1 MCKDSEKDCNTCRHN
16 PGCLKKGLAVFLLF
30 IQTGRGGPY
39 YAQQYPEYNG
49 ILWNGRC
56 GNPECIYHW
65 HPPEDA
71 PAEPS
76 HKEGSSG

>member
-1 MCKDSEKDCNTCRHN
+1 MSY
-16 PGCLKKGLAVFLLF
+16 
-30 IQTGRGGPY
+30 TGGGPY

-56 GNPECIYHW
+56 GNP
-65 HPPEDA
+65 
-71 PAEPS
+71 AEPS

>member
-1 MCKDSEKDCNTCRHN
+1 MSY
-16 PGCLKKGLAVFLLF
+16 
-30 IQTGRGGPY
+30 TGGGPY

-65 HPPEDA
+65 HL
-71 PAEPS
+71 S
-76 HKEGSSG
+76 LIHI

>member
-1 MCKDSEKDCNTCRHN
+1 MSY
-16 PGCLKKGLAVFLLF
+16 
-30 IQTGRGGPY
+30 TGGGPY

-71 PAEPS
+71 AAEPS

>member
-1 MCKDSEKDCNTCRHN
+1 MSY
-16 PGCLKKGLAVFLLF
+16 
-30 IQTGRGGPY
+30 TGGGPY

-71 PAEPS
+71 AAETS
-76 HKEGSSG
+76 HKEKRGQAGARAPLDPAAKWDLLHL